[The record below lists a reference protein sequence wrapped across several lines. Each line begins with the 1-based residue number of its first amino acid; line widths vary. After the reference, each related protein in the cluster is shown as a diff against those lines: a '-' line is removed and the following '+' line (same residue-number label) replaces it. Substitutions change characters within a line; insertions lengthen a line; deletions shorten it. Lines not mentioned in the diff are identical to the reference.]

1 MTDTAAHK
9 SHAKPKKS
17 PLEALQDASA
27 SFVKAANAYA
37 ASEEGRTV
45 HTVTLEDF
53 RVLYQGE
60 QLYSLT
66 RR

>member
-1 MTDTAAHK
+1 MTEPTT
-9 SHAKPKKS
+9 PKASTKKT
-17 PLEALQDASA
+17 PLETLQAAAA
-27 SFVKAANAYA
+27 SFVKAADVFA

-45 HTVTLEDF
+45 HSVTLEDF